1 MLLEDQVGDRQHERV
16 AGVHQHS
23 PRLPRLVERLDSLT
37 LEADAVVSLEHRL
50 LLAAVAAGDPPVAL
64 ADFVRNVGDLVAARL
79 PGVDR
84 PAEGGEGPHEERPHK
99 ERLETAGLRF
109 FHFLLHGEEP
119 LGSHRLLRQGVAA
132 EKVF

>member
-99 ERLETAGLRF
+99 ERLKAAGLCF

-119 LGSHRLLRQGVAA
+119 LGSHRLLGQGVAA
-132 EKVF
+132 EEVL